1 MAQSIT
7 LQGATYPDV
16 PAVDLPKT
24 GGGTAR
30 FTDVSDTTARVVDVA
45 VGSYFYTSAGVK
57 KEGTADLAVASVS
70 GTVLTLT
77 DGFPIYLISPNI

>member
-7 LQGATYPDV
+7 LLNATYTNV

-30 FTDVSDTTARVVDVA
+30 FMDVTDTTAGAGNVA
-45 VGSYFYTSAGVK
+45 SGYYFYTSSGTRTQ
-57 KEGTADLAVASVS
+57 GTATQASASVTN
-70 GTVLTLT
+70 GILTFT
-77 DGFPIYLISPNI
+77 DGFGVTV

>member
-7 LQGATYPDV
+7 LMNATYNDV

-30 FTDVSDTTARVVDVA
+30 FTDITDTTATASDVSS
-45 VGSYFYTSAGVK
+45 GKYFYNSSGVRTA
-57 KEGTADLAVASVS
+57 GTAVQATATVS
-70 GTVLTLT
+70 GTTLTLT
-77 DGFPIYLISPNI
+77 DGFPISVS